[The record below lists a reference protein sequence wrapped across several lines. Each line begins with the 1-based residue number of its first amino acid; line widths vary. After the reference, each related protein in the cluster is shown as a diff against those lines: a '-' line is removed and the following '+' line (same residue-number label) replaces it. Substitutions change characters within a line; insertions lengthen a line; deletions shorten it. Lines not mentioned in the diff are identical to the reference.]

1 MNNRKWKE
9 FDFIEIFDINGG
21 FYNKKPENKENG
33 TIPFIGATDSNN
45 GITEFYSYET
55 IEKSSKTGVNNN
67 TDISNKLFKGNC
79 ICVTNN
85 GSVGYAY
92 YQPASF
98 TCSHDVNPLYLKN
111 YKLNR
116 QLAMFLISAIQKQ
129 RVCFEYSRKW
139 RPKRMRKSK
148 ILLPVDENENPDY
161 KYMTDVI
168 VELTNKDLNNYIDY
182 CKSELG
188 KIRHVEIKKYESLTW
203 KKFKI
208 SDLFDVVIGKNVDGN
223 KVDKYSGSI
232 PYITRRES
240 YNGLDGFI
248 NYNSIYL
255 NNIYPVITIGN
266 ETAKPFVQVY
276 PFYTGTKVN
285 IMIPKFKAN
294 KYILLFI
301 CRSLEMHRQKY
312 SYSYTINSTRLK
324 EQIILLPVNNDG
336 CPNYKYMEQYIKNVM
351 YKQYNKYLQFLSI

>member
-1 MNNRKWKE
+1 MNRK
-9 FDFIEIFDINGG
+9 
-21 FYNKKPENKENG
+21 
-33 TIPFIGATDSNN
+33 
-45 GITEFYSYET
+45 
-55 IEKSSKTGVNNN
+55 
-67 TDISNKLFKGNC
+67 
-79 ICVTNN
+79 
-85 GSVGYAY
+85 
-92 YQPASF
+92 
-98 TCSHDVNPLYLKN
+98 
-111 YKLNR
+111 
-116 QLAMFLISAIQKQ
+116 LAMFLISAIEKQ

-168 VELTNKDLNNYIDY
+168 VELTKKDINNYIDY

-188 KIRHVEIKKYESLTW
+188 KIRNEKIEKYESLTW
-203 KKFKI
+203 EEFKI

-223 KVDKYSGSI
+223 KIDKYSGSM

-285 IMIPKFKAN
+285 IMIPKFKSN

-301 CRSLEMHRQKY
+301 CRSLEMHREKY

-324 EQIILLPVNNDG
+324 EQTILLPVNNDG
-336 CPNYKYMEQYIKNVM
+336 CPDYKYMEQYIKNVM
-351 YKQYNKYLQFLSI
+351 YKQYNKYLEFLGN

>member
-45 GITEFYSYET
+45 GITEFYSLET
-55 IEKSSKTGVNNN
+55 IEKSSKTGDNNN

-92 YQPASF
+92 YQPTAF

-116 QLAMFLISAIQKQ
+116 QLAMFLISAIEKQ

-148 ILLPVDENENPDY
+148 ILLPVDENNNPDY
-161 KYMTDVI
+161 NFMTNVI
-168 VELTNKDLNNYIDY
+168 VELTNRDLNNYIDY
-182 CKSELG
+182 WHN
-188 KIRHVEIKKYESLTW
+188 IRY
-203 KKFKI
+203 
-208 SDLFDVVIGKNVDGN
+208 
-223 KVDKYSGSI
+223 
-232 PYITRRES
+232 
-240 YNGLDGFI
+240 
-248 NYNSIYL
+248 
-255 NNIYPVITIGN
+255 
-266 ETAKPFVQVY
+266 
-276 PFYTGTKVN
+276 KVN
-285 IMIPKFKAN
+285 
-294 KYILLFI
+294 YY
-301 CRSLEMHRQKY
+301 H
-312 SYSYTINSTRLK
+312 
-324 EQIILLPVNNDG
+324 
-336 CPNYKYMEQYIKNVM
+336 
-351 YKQYNKYLQFLSI
+351 